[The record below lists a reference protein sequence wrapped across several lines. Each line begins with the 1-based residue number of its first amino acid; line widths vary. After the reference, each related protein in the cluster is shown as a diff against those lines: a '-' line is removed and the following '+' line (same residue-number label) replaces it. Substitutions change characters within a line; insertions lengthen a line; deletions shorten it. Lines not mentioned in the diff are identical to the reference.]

1 MSNDINLVGFKR
13 NHNVIDLE
21 LMVGGTPY
29 LFWMNI
35 VDFINNIHQVKLV
48 VPFIGGHK
56 INIMKDTDVDGDDHF
71 TACIVK
77 PDGTFHSMGER
88 IEEVVT
94 IQITHR
100 VIPGSDELEIYVVK
114 LLSDDLIKTN
124 MVPVKLSDLTTGWT
138 ITRGLD
144 NHTKILVSKNKDLY
158 TITLHERAYEIDS
171 KSGNIKALGNR
182 LGDICYEFNLGDFD
196 PTPNPTKETKMHDGI
211 VKFNGVF
218 IRKDFV
224 GIDVSIYGS
233 DKLYMMNLNHIK
245 PSKNPVVFPVKIQD
259 IRLDFTIEPHDML
272 TTSHINVKAFVD
284 ALEIPVNS
292 QYKYQIDTRESSES
306 SYNTNVYLSLGYEEK
321 GIMVGVKNLSV
332 LPIFIFIRPDEFK
345 GTFPISK
352 QVDKFR
358 KLSINQITNGQY
370 MVNLI
375 ENAEF
380 LDLNT
385 GKMVTYYG
393 LVMTSECI
401 EQKYLKKYKSKE
413 VVVEKDY
420 KLKAEY
426 IDGGVTINVKHPGG
440 EYVKKFD
447 DIRQELFNK
456 PIAVSKRNQ
465 TGYEET
471 SYRLNWMTEPGF
483 HLSMLVLDLENQ
495 CTGKID
501 LTYLKVYLI
510 TNEVNVIETGLIP
523 HTSSSSTNPTGEQ
536 KMNKDSTQ
544 DKYHDGG
551 SFADDEN
558 FHEEPIE
565 PDTSPNGDLASL
577 EAKVD
582 ELTELVK
589 HQHRV
594 ITHMGNT
601 MSILH
606 SDLMRHMSHHHP
618 ATPYYPNFV
627 PPEFGQHMPQPP
639 LSPNGFGT
647 TPPTHSFN
655 PQQPPVGYYPPSGMG
670 QGLYSNPSH
679 QPDQPNNTSNSVLGQ
694 MNGLNQ
700 RLKAQQQPTATKEEI
715 KDQPNFRSNFL
726 K

>member
-1 MSNDINLVGFKR
+1 MSYDINLIGFKR
-13 NHNVIDLE
+13 NHNIIDLE
-21 LMVGGTPY
+21 AMVGGTPY

-35 VDFINNIHQVKLV
+35 ADFINNIHQGELV
-48 VPFIGGHK
+48 VPFIDGHK
-56 INIMKDTDVDGDDHF
+56 INIMKNTDDDGEDYL
-71 TACIVK
+71 TAPIVK
-77 PDGTFHSMGER
+77 PDGTFHSIGEC
-88 IEEVVT
+88 IEEVAKIV
-94 IQITHR
+94 ITHR
-100 VIPGSDELEIYVVK
+100 IIQGSGELEIYVSK
-114 LLSDDLIKTN
+114 QFNDGSFKTN
-124 MVPVKLSDLTTGWT
+124 MVKVELSELAAQCVVDRKLD
-138 ITRGLD
+138 
-144 NHTKILVSKNKDLY
+144 HYTKMLVSQKHKDSCI
-158 TITLHERAYEIDS
+158 TIALHEMAHMIDS
-171 KSGNIKALGNR
+171 VSGNIEFVPNR
-182 LGDICYEFNLGDFD
+182 LDYILYKFNLGDFD

-233 DKLYMMNLNHIK
+233 DKLYLMNLNHIK
-245 PSKNPVVFPVKIQD
+245 PSKDPVVFPVKIQD

-292 QYKYQIDTRESSES
+292 QYKYQIDTRESS
-306 SYNTNVYLSLGYEEK
+306 
-321 GIMVGVKNLSV
+321 
-332 LPIFIFIRPDEFK
+332 
-345 GTFPISK
+345 
-352 QVDKFR
+352 
-358 KLSINQITNGQY
+358 GQY

-393 LVMTSECI
+393 LVTTSECI

-420 KLKAEY
+420 KLKAE
-426 IDGGVTINVKHPGG
+426 
-440 EYVKKFD
+440 
-447 DIRQELFNK
+447 
-456 PIAVSKRNQ
+456 
-465 TGYEET
+465 
-471 SYRLNWMTEPGF
+471 
-483 HLSMLVLDLENQ
+483 
-495 CTGKID
+495 
-501 LTYLKVYLI
+501 
-510 TNEVNVIETGLIP
+510 
-523 HTSSSSTNPTGEQ
+523 SSTNPTGEQ

-670 QGLYSNPSH
+670 QGLYPNPVPQ

-715 KDQPNFRSNFL
+715 KDQAVFWSNFL